1 MTLREERLMVF
12 DMLAEGK
19 ITVKEA
25 EGLLDALEESISTPF
40 WHTSKGSHN
49 FTCCGSGDFS
59 GCTEEIE
66 SYLEEYEDDIE
77 DIDDLEADMGD
88 FESEMGDLEAEMKSW
103 EREEL

>member
-1 MTLREERLMVF
+1 MTLREERRMVF

-25 EGLLDALEESISTPF
+25 EGLLDALEESFFTPF
-40 WHTSKGSHN
+40 LHTSKGSRD

-59 GCTEEIE
+59 GCQHEFE
-66 SYLEEYEDDIE
+66 SYLEENEDYIE
-77 DIDDLEADMGD
+77 DIGDLEAVMGD
-88 FESEMGDLEAEMKSW
+88 FESEMGDLEAEIESW

>member
-25 EGLLDALEESISTPF
+25 EGLLDALEESISSPF
-40 WHTSKGSHN
+40 WHTSKGSHD
-49 FTCCGSGDFS
+49 FTCCGGGDFS
-59 GCTEEIE
+59 DCIEEFE
-66 SYLEEYEDDIE
+66 SHLEEYEDYIE
-77 DIDDLEADMGD
+77 DIDDL
-88 FESEMGDLEAEMKSW
+88 ESEMGDLEAEMESW

>member
-1 MTLREERLMVF
+1 MTLCEERLMVF

-25 EGLLDALEESISTPF
+25 DGLLDALEESISTPF
-40 WHTSKGSHN
+40 WHTSKGSN
-49 FTCCGSGDFS
+49 DFTCCSGGDFS

-66 SYLEEYEDDIE
+66 SYLEQYEDYIE
-77 DIDDLEADMGD
+77 DIGDLEADMGD